1 MGLGSVVRV
10 KITAQGQGQG
20 FDALLSPSRLEST
33 ASRSTASSSPLGDCT
48 PPLPPGPELAPPAL
62 LLLPPPPPA
71 AAEEAEALSRC
82 CGLGC
87 TRTPLQ

>member
-1 MGLGSVVRV
+1 MGLGSVLRV
-10 KITAQGQGQG
+10 KGSTR
-20 FDALLSPSRLEST
+20 FLSPSRLEST

-48 PPLPPGPELAPPAL
+48 PPLPPEPELAPPAL
-62 LLLPPPPPA
+62 LLLPPPPPPP
-71 AAEEAEALSRC
+71 AEEAALSRC

>member
-1 MGLGSVVRV
+1 MGSGSVLRVRV
-10 KITAQGQGQG
+10 SARGQG

-62 LLLPPPPPA
+62 LLLPPPPAA
-71 AAEEAEALSRC
+71 AAEEAAALSRC

>member
-1 MGLGSVVRV
+1 MGPGLGLGSVVRPSV
-10 KITAQGQGQG
+10 SAQGQG

-48 PPLPPGPELAPPAL
+48 PPLPPEPELAPPAL
-62 LLLPPPPPA
+62 LLLPPPPPP
-71 AAEEAEALSRC
+71 AEEAALSRC